1 MGRARNGARRGRDT
15 SHLDGCRRHPGGLR
29 PGADRRRIRRRAHSG
44 HRLGRRRPAKPP
56 TRRPRRRARGRCP
69 VGLPAPLRD
78 FYRVPGETVP
88 CGPGH
93 PDTARLRYGQTG
105 ENTRRVLMVKYS
117 ADGLIPAIVQDA
129 RTGEVV
135 MLAYMN
141 EESLQRTL
149 ETGQAWFWSRSR
161 RELWHKGATSG
172 NFINVR
178 KVLTDCDSDTILL
191 VADRDGQPAH
201 TAAEVAD
208 LLYHTLVLHQ
218 ATGIEPEAV
227 WEELRKR
234 RG

>member
-1 MGRARNGARRGRDT
+1 
-15 SHLDGCRRHPGGLR
+15 
-29 PGADRRRIRRRAHSG
+29 
-44 HRLGRRRPAKPP
+44 
-56 TRRPRRRARGRCP
+56 
-69 VGLPAPLRD
+69 
-78 FYRVPGETVP
+78 
-88 CGPGH
+88 
-93 PDTARLRYGQTG
+93 
-105 ENTRRVLMVKYS
+105 MVKFNS
-117 ADGLIPAIVQDA
+117 DGLIPAIVQDA

-141 EESLQRTL
+141 EESLQKTL

-191 VADRDGQPAH
+191 VADPVGPTCHTGARSCFYTEIGRDAGESTHLDPSFQHILDELAGVIEARQAERPAGSYTVKLLDAGVKRVAQKVGEEAVETVIAACDGDPAH

-208 LLYHTLVLHQ
+208 LLYHTLVLLQ

-227 WEELRKR
+227 WEELRRR